1 MVSQNDEERPR
12 SLAQLLAFFALSFA
26 LAWIFFFAVASQSGS
41 ALSPIQGVL
50 ATLGAFAP
58 GVSAVLL
65 TWRAEGRAGVER
77 LIAPA
82 FRWQVAARWYVFAL
96 FYLLGIK
103 LLAAVV
109 LRVTTGHWPRFGT
122 DNLGIIPF
130 AIAISTFFQ
139 AGEEIGWRGYAL
151 PRLAER
157 MGLSLASL
165 ALGVIWASWHL
176 PLFYA
181 RGADKFQQ
189 SFGVY
194 ALTVI
199 AMSVAAAW
207 LFARTGSLWIV
218 MVMHA
223 AVNNT
228 KDIVPSAT
236 QAGRGVFGWAASP
249 MSWTTLAILWMVT
262 IVLLMRMP
270 RRLEANRS

>member
-1 MVSQNDEERPR
+1 MNRR
-12 SLAQLLAFFALSFA
+12 SKAAPCS
-26 LAWIFFFAVASQSGS
+26 
-41 ALSPIQGVL
+41 SP
-50 ATLGAFAP
+50 AR
-58 GVSAVLL
+58 S
-65 TWRAEGRAGVER
+65 RVER

-181 RGADKFQQ
+181 GGADKFQQ

-270 RRLEANRS
+270 RRLEAIRS